1 MDFKRP
7 TTMFAF
13 FLLGVSI
20 LSGFAFQGFAYAQES
35 GMAVFVNADEGS
47 TTISVSGHTSIGN
60 NSVQVIVK
68 APNGNIVSI
77 DQLMPDANG
86 DFMTS
91 IQVGGKLWN
100 QNGMYS
106 IDVQQGTGS
115 IYQMSLQVE
124 VTDGTTMAT
133 SVSES
138 TLESGT
144 SGIVG
149 IPIGEAKTISG
160 LTITDNSVL
169 GSTTISISGHTDR
182 TNNDVTVRVQ
192 APNGNIVSVSQISPG
207 ANGDFMIDIEVGG
220 QVWSQNGMYTI
231 AVQQGDSSNYKDS
244 VDVEIVDGAVIP
256 EFGTIAAL
264 ILAVAIISIIAV
276 SAKTRLSIM
285 PKY

>member
-1 MDFKRP
+1 
-7 TTMFAF
+7 MFAF
-13 FLLGVSI
+13 FLLSVSI
-20 LSGFAFQGFAYAQES
+20 LSGFAFQNFAYAET
-35 GMAVFVNADEGS
+35 GMQVSVNADEGS
-47 TTISVSGHTSIGN
+47 TTISVSGHTSVGN
-60 NSVQVIVK
+60 NSIQVVVS
-68 APNGNIVSI
+68 APNGNVISVA
-77 DQLMPDANG
+77 QLMPDPNG
-86 DFMTS
+86 DFMTD
-91 IQVGGKLWN
+91 IQIGGSKWN
-100 QNGMYS
+100 QDGMYT
-106 IDVQQGTGS
+106 IVIQQGSSTLYS
-115 IYQMSLQVE
+115 FKLQAE
-124 VTDGTTMAT
+124 VTGGTAAAT

-144 SGIVG
+144 PGILD

-192 APNGNIVSVSQISPG
+192 APNGNIVSVSQISPD

-220 QVWSQNGMYTI
+220 QLWSQNGMYTI

-264 ILAVAIISIIAV
+264 ILTVAIISIIAV

>member
-1 MDFKRP
+1 
-7 TTMFAF
+7 MFAF
-13 FLLGVSI
+13 FLLSVTI

-91 IQVGGKLWN
+91 IQVGGQLWS

-106 IDVQQGTGS
+106 IDIQQGTGS

-138 TLESGT
+138 TLESG
-144 SGIVG
+144 
-149 IPIGEAKTISG
+149 IGEVSPILDGTKEIRG

-192 APNGNIVSVSQISPG
+192 APNGNIVSVSQTTPG

-231 AVQQGDSSNYKDS
+231 AVQQGESSNYKAS
-244 VDVEIVDGAVIP
+244 VDIEIVDGAVIP

-264 ILAVAIISIIAV
+264 ILTVAIISIIAV
-276 SAKTRLSIM
+276 SAKTRLSVT
-285 PKY
+285 PRY